1 MSKRI
6 EIARRAARDL
16 PNGAYVN
23 LGAGLP
29 TLVADHLSN
38 DKEILFHSENGLL
51 GIAPAVDGANHYGL
65 MNANI
70 QKVSLLPGGS
80 VFKHSD
86 AFVMIR
92 GGHIDYALL
101 GAYEVS
107 GVGDLAN
114 WSTGDTSR
122 APSVGGAMD
131 LAVGASNVWV
141 LMEHCTKTGAP
152 RIVETC
158 SLPLTGA
165 RCVTRIYTDKAVI
178 DVRADGL
185 VVTELVDG
193 IDLAALQTITAAPL
207 HKGF

>member
-1 MSKRI
+1 MSKRS

-16 PNGAYVN
+16 PDGAYVN

-29 TLVADHLSN
+29 TLVADHLTD
-38 DKEILFHSENGLL
+38 DKEIQFHSENGLL
-51 GIAPAVDGANHYGL
+51 GIAPAVDDANHYGL

-70 QKVSLLPGGS
+70 QRVSLLQGGS

-101 GAYEVS
+101 GAYQVS
-107 GVGDLAN
+107 EAGDLAN

-131 LAVGASNVWV
+131 LAVGAREVWV
-141 LMEHCTKTGAP
+141 LMEHCTRTGAP
-152 RIVETC
+152 RIVESCT
-158 SLPLTGA
+158 LPLTAA
-165 RCVTRIYTDKAVI
+165 RCVSRIYTDKAVI
-178 DVRADGL
+178 EVRANGL
-185 VVTELVDG
+185 VVTELIGTDF
-193 IDLAALQTITAAPL
+193 AALQALTAAPL
-207 HKGF
+207 REGF

>member
-1 MSKRI
+1 MSKRL

-16 PNGAYVN
+16 PDGAYVN

-29 TLVADHLSN
+29 TLVAHHLSKE
-38 DKEILFHSENGLL
+38 KEILFHSENGLL
-51 GIAPAVDGANHYGL
+51 GIAPAIEGDNRYGL

-107 GVGDLAN
+107 AMGDLAN

-131 LAVGASNVWV
+131 LAVGAVNVWV
-141 LMEHCTKTGAP
+141 LMEHCTKAGAP
-152 RIVETC
+152 RIVDKC
-158 SLPLTGA
+158 ALPLTGA

-178 DVRADGL
+178 DVRGEGL

-193 IDLAALQTITAAPL
+193 IDFDGLQAITAAPL
-207 HKGF
+207 RKGF